1 MASRPSPPK
10 SNPEVEAF
18 IDGARSWKDETRR
31 LRAILLDCGLDE
43 ELKWRKPCYTSDGR
57 NIAIIQG
64 FKAHC
69 SLMFSK
75 GALLEDEQEV
85 LVRPGENS
93 QAARRLDFRSEA
105 EIEKLEPVLRGF
117 VDQAIRLE
125 KAGAKIDFDA
135 KRNLTIPE
143 ELQAM
148 LDEDAEL
155 AGAFRALTP
164 GRQRGYVMHISGAK
178 QPGTRV
184 ARIERSREK
193 ILAGKGFNER

>member
-1 MASRPSPPK
+1 MWQ
-10 SNPEVEAF
+10 
-18 IDGARSWKDETRR
+18 GETRR
-31 LRAILLDCGLDE
+31 LRALLIGCGLDE
-43 ELKWRKPCYTSDGR
+43 EFKWRKPCYASDGN

-64 FKAHC
+64 FKGHC
-69 SLMFSK
+69 SLMFFK

-93 QAARRLDFRSEA
+93 QAARRVDFTSEA

-125 KAGAKIDFDA
+125 RAGAKIDFDA

-143 ELQAM
+143 ELQAK
-148 LDEDAEL
+148 LDADPGL

-164 GRQRGYVMHISGAK
+164 GRQRGYVMHIAAAK
-178 QPGTRV
+178 QSRTRV
-184 ARIERSREK
+184 ARIERAREK
-193 ILAGKGFNER
+193 ILMGKGFNER